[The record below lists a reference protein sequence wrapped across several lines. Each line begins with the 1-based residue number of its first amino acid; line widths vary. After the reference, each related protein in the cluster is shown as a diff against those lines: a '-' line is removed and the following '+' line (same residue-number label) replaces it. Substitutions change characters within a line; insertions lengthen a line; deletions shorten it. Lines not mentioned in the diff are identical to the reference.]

1 MLVSQ
6 ASKNIMDNRFAN
18 LGIDINKGVTNK
30 LLPYI
35 EENMRL
41 SQIELINS
49 HWDNM
54 DEATQKRA
62 LKTLKQIGG

>member
-35 EENMRL
+35 KENMRL